1 MNICIIDPTSEMSDS
16 TPAIRNAVVP
26 LPREE
31 SVSSAIQIE
40 DDLQDEISMHNV
52 ELAQDGKQISLI
64 ICYFIIIVID
74 HIL

>member
-1 MNICIIDPTSEMSDS
+1 MNICITDPTSEMSDS

-26 LPREE
+26 LPREK